1 MTQAS
6 VTRHTARTKAR
17 FGKLPLSLAL
27 VVALAVSLTLTA
39 CSNHN
44 PYYDPAK
51 PHHTPEGFRN
61 NYLDR
66 KPDGLLKWQ
75 WQRITQGL
83 PKPPENNYQF
93 PVVRTDIAWLRANK
107 NETSATWIGHS
118 TMLLQVRGTN
128 ILTDPIWSERAS
140 PVSFMGPKRRVP
152 VPFALTEL
160 PHIDVVLISHNHYD
174 HLDRATVEQLN
185 RQPGGAPL
193 FLVPLGIKPWL
204 AELGI
209 TNVQEL
215 DWWDATSAK
224 GLDFHLVPAQHWS
237 ARSLTDRQQT
247 LWGGWTIH
255 TQPSDQAPF
264 SIFFAGDTG
273 FSKDFEEIAKRFG
286 SFDLAL
292 IPIGAYAPRWFM
304 HTQHVDPADAVKI
317 HKTVKARHSIGIHW
331 GTFEL
336 ADESLDEPPRV
347 LAEETKKA
355 GLAKDAFVVLKHGET
370 TRFDASG
377 KALAFSETSK

>member
-1 MTQAS
+1 MMKRKETWRTANGRRLRLLCATVLAAS
-6 VTRHTARTKAR
+6 
-17 FGKLPLSLAL
+17 L
-27 VVALAVSLTLTA
+27 VA

-75 WQRITQGL
+75 WQRLTQGL
-83 PKPPENNYQF
+83 PKPPANNYQF
-93 PVVRTDIAWLRANK
+93 PLVQPDTAWLSNNK
-107 NETSATWIGHS
+107 SETTATWIGHA
-118 TMLLQVRGTN
+118 TMLLQVRGAN

-140 PVSFMGPKRRVP
+140 PLSFMGPKRHVRVP
-152 VPFALTEL
+152 IALDTL

-185 RQPGGAPL
+185 KQAGGPPL

-204 AELGI
+204 ANLGI
-209 TNVQEL
+209 SNVQEL
-215 DWWDATSAK
+215 DWWDKTSAN
-224 GLDFHLVPAQHWS
+224 GLDFHLVPVQHWS

-247 LWGGWTIH
+247 LWGGWTVH
-255 TQPSDQAPF
+255 TQSSERSPF

-273 FSKDFEEIAKRFG
+273 FSKDFENIAQRFG

-304 HTQHVDPADAVKI
+304 QTQHVDPADAVKI
-317 HKTVKARHSIGIHW
+317 HQTVKARHSIGIHW
-331 GTFEL
+331 GTFEM

-347 LAEETKKA
+347 LAEEAKKA
-355 GLAKDAFVVLKHGET
+355 GLPDDVFVVLRHGET
-370 TRFDASG
+370 TRFDAMG
-377 KALAFSETSK
+377 KVLAPIQSAK